1 MHLWATSK
9 LADEI
14 VAGEVPTK
22 QKVAY
27 YVFAQVFYVA
37 VAYAA
42 QYGSSLHA
50 TWLYVYEAVVVGVV
64 TLAGAHKV
72 ASSYQRPIDGA
83 FFEMAY
89 LLSVP
94 LAVKTTLAMW
104 VAMWGGSWLFSAV
117 LMQFSPQSEESVRA
131 LSYWAGR
138 LWQVFPFLVAVLIAV
153 VFWYRLAHH
162 VAYVVAKRGA

>member
-1 MHLWATSK
+1 MHLWSTPK

-14 VAGEVPTK
+14 VAGEVSASE
-22 QKVAY
+22 KVAY
-27 YVFAQVFYVA
+27 FVFAEVFYVA
-37 VAYAA
+37 IAYAA
-42 QYGSSLHA
+42 WYVSSFHA
-50 TWLYVYEAVVVGVV
+50 SWLYIYEAVVVGVV

-72 ASSYQRPIDGA
+72 VSSYQRPIDGA

-94 LAVKTTLAMW
+94 LMVKTTLAMW
-104 VAMWGGSWLFSAV
+104 VAIWGGSWLMSA
-117 LMQFSPQSEESVRA
+117 LLEHLFPESVESAWA
-131 LSYWAGR
+131 LSYWVGR
-138 LWQVFPFLVAVLIAV
+138 LWQVFPFLVAVAIAV